1 MVAALSMHQPA
12 FMERRQHRPTPW
24 HGTLH
29 GRHFRNICHGHGIE
43 TACVVVVSVTAPIT
57 GGNKG
62 LLVIMFIAVNQLLKS
77 VVMEDQSVY
86 QSVMNLQ
93 TGAVKYNIIL

>member
-1 MVAALSMHQPA
+1 MVAALSMQTCLHGKTSAPCRHPG
-12 FMERRQHRPTPW
+12 EGPW
-24 HGTLH
+24 QTFQKGHGT
-29 GRHFRNICHGHGIE
+29 E
-43 TACVVVVSVTAPIT
+43 AASVVVVSVTAPIT
-57 GGNKG
+57 GGNKDP
-62 LLVIMFIAVNQLLKS
+62 LVIMFIAVNQLLKS

>member
-12 FMERRQHRPTPW
+12 FMERRQHRPD
-24 HGTLH
+24 TLAKA
-29 GRHFRNICHGHGIE
+29 RVSHFRNICHGHGNE
-43 TACVVVVSVTAPIT
+43 AASVVVVSMTAPIT

-62 LLVIMFIAVNQLLKS
+62 LLVIMFNAVNQLLKS

>member
-1 MVAALSMHQPA
+1 MV
-12 FMERRQHRPTPW
+12 
-24 HGTLH
+24 
-29 GRHFRNICHGHGIE
+29 N
-43 TACVVVVSVTAPIT
+43 VTAPIT
-57 GGNKG
+57 GGNKDP
-62 LLVIMFIAVNQLLKS
+62 LVITCITVNQLLKS